1 MDIEGLKAAAVR
13 AFDADP
19 AGISAYGTSVGYVP
33 LRKWIAEKHGVTPEQ
48 VLITN
53 GSLQADAFL
62 FDHLVSAGD
71 AVVVEKP
78 TYDRTLLNLQNLG
91 GKVHQVTLDA
101 DGIDTAELRTLLE
114 SGVRPTLATSSR
126 TTRTRPA

>member
-71 AVVVEKP
+71 AVVVEK
-78 TYDRTLLNLQNLG
+78 R
-91 GKVHQVTLDA
+91 
-101 DGIDTAELRTLLE
+101 
-114 SGVRPTLATSSR
+114 R
-126 TTRTRPA
+126 TTGRCSTCRTWAARCTR